1 MKLPDLE
8 NAILDS
14 GKLRDYL
21 LSSEH
26 PIGRFKATFFAA
38 LGYSREGSF
47 RLEGDFRTLIAS
59 ESAILG
65 GASAFGQKYE
75 VRGTL
80 TGPAGRSARV
90 VTVWIVLVGETSPR
104 FVTAYPG

>member
-8 NAILDS
+8 KAIIDT

-26 PIGRFKATFFAA
+26 PIGRFKATFFVA
-38 LGYSREGSF
+38 LGYSREKSDCLQEDL
-47 RLEGDFRTLIAS
+47 RALIAS
-59 ESAILG
+59 ESAIPVG
-65 GASAFGQKYE
+65 SSPFGQKYE

-90 VTVWIVLVGETSPR
+90 VTLWIVLMGETSPR